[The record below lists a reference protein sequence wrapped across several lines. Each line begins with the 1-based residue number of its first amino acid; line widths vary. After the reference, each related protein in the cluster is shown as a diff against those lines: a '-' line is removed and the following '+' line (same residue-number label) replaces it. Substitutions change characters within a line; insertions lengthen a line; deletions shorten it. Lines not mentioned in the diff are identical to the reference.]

1 MFPGS
6 NFEPKLFEKLKNKL
20 KKNLLFFSLEFARI
34 GRNTNFFVIWGSQ
47 GQNFSMRL
55 LGGIYL
61 SDVCDPLGSF
71 FCRSDGL

>member
-34 GRNTNFFVIWGSQ
+34 GRNTNFFVI
-47 GQNFSMRL
+47 
-55 LGGIYL
+55 
-61 SDVCDPLGSF
+61 
-71 FCRSDGL
+71 